1 MFSVYMI
8 NTRDNYKLVYVDSY
22 NTRAQAESMVLKILK
37 ESRCSC
43 YISESADLDGVS
55 VLDVWSREHVE
66 SACNHMDSAGEKTY

>member
-8 NTRDNYKLVYVDSY
+8 NTRDKYKLLYVDSY
-22 NTRAQAESMVLKILK
+22 KTREQAESMVLKILK

-55 VLDVWSREHVE
+55 VLDVWAHEQ
-66 SACNHMDSAGEKTY
+66 ADSDYEQADSEI